1 MPFDD
6 PQSGSSSSL
15 GPADARP
22 KAPGKE
28 RQRPI
33 IVAGGT
39 AGAQHCAA
47 TLKAAG
53 SQVRRARNW
62 TEVMGL
68 LDGEEPGLLILDP
81 SLKGMGFLEGV
92 RLIRKMSPS
101 LIPLVLG
108 PLPLEVQG
116 EALRLGAAG
125 VLPEDLSENML
136 VDWVRSYV
144 QRQRL
149 RRENERMRDRMLESE
164 AYLARILDHLHE
176 GIITTDAGGRVQAAN
191 LAARELCRLPAGHLS
206 PQILESVPFTGEG
219 LHTLAAAAARV
230 LETGFLEGRFLLSP
244 EGQTSLPVYFQGSVH
259 RQPGGEVETILAL
272 RDLTAQEE
280 LELRVEESE
289 RLAAL
294 GRIAAGMA
302 HEIRNPLMAVGGLV
316 RRLERQLSAE
326 EPGQAYLPAIRE
338 NVQRMET
345 MVRDIDEYLRYV
357 RVSSDHFRSIP
368 LEDVIKDALERLHAA
383 ADLSAL
389 QLEIETFDHLLIQ
402 GDAPSLTE
410 MFFQIFRNAVEA
422 MPQGGSL
429 RVRAYPED
437 GQAVVRVTDSGR
449 GIPLEH
455 TSTIYHPFFTTK
467 MAGAGMGLTKVHMI
481 TQRHRGRIDMDSRS
495 QGGTTFTVRLP
506 LAGEAISEKC

>member
-6 PQSGSSSSL
+6 PQSGLPSPP
-15 GPADARP
+15 GPAGGRP

-28 RQRPI
+28 RLRPI
-33 IVAGGT
+33 IVAGGS
-39 AGAQHCAA
+39 AGAQRCAA

-53 SQVRRARNW
+53 SQVRRVRNW

-68 LDGEEPGLLILDP
+68 LDGEEPALLILDP
-81 SLKGMGFLEGV
+81 RLKGMGFLEGV
-92 RLIRKMSPS
+92 RLVRKMSPS
-101 LIPLVLG
+101 LIPLILG
-108 PLPLEVQG
+108 PLPLEEQG

-125 VLPEDLSENML
+125 VLPEDLSATML
-136 VDWVRSYV
+136 AEWIRSYV

-149 RRENERMRDRMLESE
+149 RRENERIRDRMLEGE
-164 AYLARILDHLHE
+164 AYLARILDHLDE
-176 GIITTDAGGRVQAAN
+176 GIITTDAAGRVLAAN
-191 LAARELCRLPAGHLS
+191 LAARELCRLPAGHLP
-206 PQILESVPFTGEG
+206 PQILESVPLSGDG
-219 LHTLAAAAARV
+219 LRTLAAAAARV
-230 LETGFLEGRFLLSP
+230 LETGFYEGRFLLNP
-244 EGQTSLPVYFQGSVH
+244 EGRASFPVYFQGSVH

-368 LEDVIKDALERLHAA
+368 LEEVLKDALKRLNAA
-383 ADLSAL
+383 ANLSAVH
-389 QLEIETFDHLLIQ
+389 LEIETFDHLQIH

-429 RVRAYPED
+429 RVRAFPED

-455 TSTIYHPFFTTK
+455 SSTIYHPFFTTK
-467 MAGAGMGLTKVHMI
+467 MTGAGMGITKVHMI
-481 TQRHRGRIDMDSRS
+481 TQRHRGKIDMDSRS

-506 LAGEAISEKC
+506 LAGD